1 MKKGLTLLVF
11 VMDRSGSMS
20 SIITDSIG
28 GFNTLIEQ
36 QKADCLKEGN
46 TAKVTLVKFN
56 NQVESICNYEDID
69 KVLPLTGN
77 IFFASGSTS
86 LIDAACATIVNTGH
100 TLSELS
106 EEERPEKVLF
116 TIITDGEENTS
127 KEYTLAK
134 LKEMIS
140 VQEKDYNWIFNFI
153 GANIDS
159 FDTANHIGFS
169 NSRGVSNYTA
179 SSEGVQAMF
188 RGVSNYTTNLRK
200 YAVGDT
206 SFMSVEAEISAEEQK

>member
-11 VMDRSGSMS
+11 VMDRSGSMA

-36 QKADCLKEGN
+36 QKADCLEKGN
-46 TAKVTLVKFN
+46 TAKVTIVKFN
-56 NQVESICNYEDID
+56 SSVESICNYEDIS
-69 KVLPLTGN
+69 KVTPLTGN
-77 IFFASGSTS
+77 TFYASGGTS
-86 LIDAACATIVNTGH
+86 LIDAVCATIVNTGH

-127 KEYTLAK
+127 REYTLEK

-140 VQEKDYNWIFNFI
+140 EQEKKYNWTFSFI
-153 GANIDS
+153 LLVLLI
-159 FDTANHIGFS
+159 IL
-169 NSRGVSNYTA
+169 VS
-179 SSEGVQAMF
+179 QI
-188 RGVSNYTTNLRK
+188 
-200 YAVGDT
+200 AV
-206 SFMSVEAEISAEEQK
+206 E

>member
-28 GFNTLIEQ
+28 GFNTLIEK

-56 NQVESICNYEDID
+56 NQVEAIHNYEDITD
-69 KVLPLTGN
+69 LPALTQKE
-77 IFFASGSTS
+77 FYASGMTS
-86 LIDAACATIVNTGH
+86 LIDAACATIVNTGR

-106 EEERPEKVLF
+106 EEERPEKVIF
-116 TIITDGEENTS
+116 TIITDGFENTS
-127 KEYTLAK
+127 REYNVTQ

-140 VQEKDYNWIFNFI
+140 TQEKQYNWVFNFI

-159 FDTANHIGFS
+159 FGTAGSYGIS
-169 NSRGVSNYTA
+169 SERGMSNYRA
-179 SSEGVQAMF
+179 DALGVKAMF
-188 RGVSNYTTNLRK
+188 KGLSNYTTNVRNS
-200 YAVGDT
+200 VGNDVSFLTVAQEITKEDT
-206 SFMSVEAEISAEEQK
+206 K